1 MHKRANLQS
10 IGRVRAGRS
19 LTVIPVKNTGR
30 PVEPTGIALRRV
42 LMSYCPMCDAWREV
56 MDWREDAEYLILHL
70 GPCGHEAR
78 RTARLEW
85 LPYVSRHEVSLPAA
99 RFGT

>member
-10 IGRVRAGRS
+10 IRPAHAGRS
-19 LTVIPVKNTGR
+19 LTVVPVKTTQR
-30 PVEPTGIALRRV
+30 PGEPTGIALMRV

-56 MDWREDAEYLILHL
+56 ADWREDAEDLILHL
-70 GPCGHEAR
+70 EPCGHKAR

-85 LPYVSRHEVSLPAA
+85 LPYVSRREVRLPAA
-99 RFGT
+99 RFG